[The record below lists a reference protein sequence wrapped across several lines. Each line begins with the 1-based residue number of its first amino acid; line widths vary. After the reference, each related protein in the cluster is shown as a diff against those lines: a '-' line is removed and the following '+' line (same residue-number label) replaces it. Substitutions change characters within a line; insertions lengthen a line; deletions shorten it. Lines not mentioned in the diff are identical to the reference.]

1 MTEKELH
8 RWLRRNG
15 LADLWWVS
23 VAGDVADEPRRLDEV
38 VRIQSS
44 TSEAVNILHVSQAGS
59 KDPPWVP
66 MEVGV
71 KSKRRGGTRKSHV
84 VLLLCGLG
92 VLVLALVSG
101 AYYVGAS
108 GGAEALFFADRSV
121 ANPTAERD
129 PPLRVRVG
137 RSDWMLF
144 IYNGNLGAWAGVEVQ
159 LITGDQVWTYDW
171 PNTLDPEQTL
181 QVPFRD
187 FSSEHGRLDVRS
199 APPERIRLIV
209 NGYAE
214 FEERMR

>member
-1 MTEKELH
+1 MTDKDLH

-23 VAGDVADEPRRLDEV
+23 VAGDVADEPRRLEEV

-44 TSEAVNILHVSQAGS
+44 TNDPVRVLHVSQAGS

-66 MEVGV
+66 VEAEV
-71 KSKRRGGTRKSHV
+71 KKRRRGKGKSYT
-84 VLLLCGLG
+84 LLLFGGLG
-92 VLVLALVSG
+92 VFILALIG
-101 AYYVGAS
+101 AAYFIGVS
-108 GGAEALFFADRSV
+108 GGAAALFSVDRSAV
-121 ANPTAERD
+121 NPSSERE

-144 IYNGNLGAWAGVEVQ
+144 IYNGNLGAWPGVEVQ
-159 LITGDQVWTYDW
+159 LTTGDQVWTYDW

-181 QVPFRD
+181 QIPFRD
-187 FSSEHGRLDVRS
+187 FSSEHGRLDVR
-199 APPERIRLIV
+199 AEPPERIRLIV